1 MADLKTEINAEQA
14 TPTFLDITVA
24 VPLLANNGGWKA
36 KVVYLLETILGFRKI
51 RKLFL
56 TAAASSGENNTAG
69 KIHCTNRVLQML
81 DITVDAKGVAEAIPP
96 SDQGGAIVIANH
108 PFGGA
113 DAINMCS
120 IICENRRAT
129 GKGDGKILANSIVY
143 QAPKFSDFLL
153 PLKILKE
160 KNAKRHNLKTL
171 KSAAD
176 LVKKGGLLG
185 VFPAG
190 AVSRNRPDSGLGY
203 TFTDPPW
210 SEHIARIA
218 LKTQAPIIPIRY
230 FGKTPRWFNILGH
243 IYPLI
248 RAALIPRILLTMQ
261 GQTIHCRA
269 GKPITYEELSQAE
282 NPTEYIRQAV
292 YAIEL

>member
-1 MADLKTEINAEQA
+1 MSSEQSEPSI
-14 TPTFLDITVA
+14 PTFLDLTVA
-24 VPLLANNGGWKA
+24 VPALANDGGWKA
-36 KVVYLLETILGFRKI
+36 KVVYGLETILGFRTI

-56 TAAASSGENNTAG
+56 NAATSSGENNVAG
-69 KIHCTNRVLQML
+69 EIHCTDRVLQML
-81 DITVDAKGVAEAIPP
+81 DITVDSKGVAESIPKE
-96 SDQGGAIVIANH
+96 GGAIVIANH

-113 DAINMCS
+113 DAISMCS
-120 IICENRRAT
+120 ICCENRRGQENA
-129 GKGDGKILANSIVY
+129 KVLANSIVY

-176 LVKKGGLLG
+176 LVKSGGLLG

-190 AVSRNRPDSGLGY
+190 AVSRNRKDLGY
-203 TFTDPPW
+203 QFTDAPW

-218 LKTQAPIIPIRY
+218 LKTQAPVIPVRY
-230 FGKTPRWFNILGH
+230 FGRTPRWFNTLGL

-248 RAALIPRILLTMQ
+248 RAALIPRVLLTMQ
-261 GQTIHCRA
+261 GQTIRCRA

-282 NPTEYIRQAV
+282 NPTEYIRNAV